1 MLRRIRTIAAKIETT
16 PGVAESLANGDGAI
30 NAYDTICQANIEAV
44 AREGQGGFSPIPT
57 VLGARAG
64 TMTFRTDLIG
74 GASLPFWMTVL
85 LPACGWGATS
95 NVLAPVSAEPGTV
108 VKTIT
113 IASYQAGKVK
123 MLRGAMGN
131 AVITFVSGQPTFIE
145 WTFTGLWVPPVDATI
160 LAPTKPDVK
169 PIRFAGAGLT
179 IGGSNGFRPKL
190 ATMTLDLGGDVQL
203 LEDPGDSTGYAYAHI
218 AGRRINGTIDPKAS
232 LVGTEDVY
240 GDWLA
245 YNEQAMAM
253 DIGTTGNRLIFSAPK
268 FQMTN
273 VQEADR
279 NGTEVDTITYELN
292 RSGST
297 TDTELTIEAA

>member
-1 MLRRIRTIAAKIETT
+1 
-16 PGVAESLANGDGAI
+16 
-30 NAYDTICQANIEAV
+30 
-44 AREGQGGFSPIPT
+44 
-57 VLGARAG
+57 
-64 TMTFRTDLIG
+64 
-74 GASLPFWMTVL
+74 MTVL
-85 LPACGWGATS
+85 MPACGWGATGA
-95 NVLAPVSAEPGTV
+95 VLAPVSAEPGSV

-145 WTFTGLWVPPVDATI
+145 WTFTGLWVPPVDASI
-160 LAPTKPDVK
+160 LTPTKPDVK

-179 IGGSNGFRPKL
+179 LGGSSGFRPQL

-203 LEDPGDSTGYAYAHI
+203 YEDAHI
-218 AGRRINGTIDPKAS
+218 VGRRINGTIDPKAS
-232 LVGTEDVY
+232 LVTTEDTY
-240 GDWLA
+240 GKWLA
-245 YNEQAMAM
+245 YNERALAM
-253 DIGTTGNRLIFSAPK
+253 DIGATGNRLIFTAPK

-279 NGTEVDTITYELN
+279 NGVEVDTITYELN

-297 TDTELTIEAA
+297 TDNDLTIESD